1 MYAYGSIFSD
11 ITGNLFNYLRVQGY
25 THYVHTLYYLM
36 NILGGPV
43 CCGLN
48 SPYFTSHSYKGGPFT
63 KIYKYVAK
71 YYRDISRSNI
81 YTEKHT
87 IIVIKTRKLSLSHFV
102 FNQMYSL

>member
-36 NILGGPV
+36 NILAGPV

-48 SPYFTSHSYKGGPFT
+48 SPYFTSHSYKGDPST
-63 KIYKYVAK
+63 KFINMSQNITEIYLVQIFIRKNT
-71 YYRDISRSNI
+71 RS
-81 YTEKHT
+81 
-87 IIVIKTRKLSLSHFV
+87 L
-102 FNQMYSL
+102 